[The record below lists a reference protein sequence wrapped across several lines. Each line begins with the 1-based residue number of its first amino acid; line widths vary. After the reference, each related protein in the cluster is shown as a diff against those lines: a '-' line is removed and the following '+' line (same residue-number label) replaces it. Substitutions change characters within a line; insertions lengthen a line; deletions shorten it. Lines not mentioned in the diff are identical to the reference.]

1 MIISTGNLCC
11 WRPTALR
18 IRIMPLKDP
27 GWSSSCFCL
36 QTHILSFSTSQCPKW
51 AAFYELANQEIVTRI
66 KNKNFKTVCSVT
78 SVVSDSL
85 QFFATLWSVARQ
97 APLST
102 GFSRQEHWSGLPC
115 PPPGIFLTQEWNPLL
130 VSLPF
135 WQVGSLPLSTT
146 WEAQSEAAHLCPAVC
161 DPTDCSPPACS
172 VNGSHQARTLEW
184 VAMPS

>member
-1 MIISTGNLCC
+1 
-11 WRPTALR
+11 
-18 IRIMPLKDP
+18 MPSSRDLPDP
-27 GWSSSCFCL
+27 GMEP
-36 QTHILSFSTSQCPKW
+36 TS
-51 AAFYELANQEIVTRI
+51 
-66 KNKNFKTVCSVT
+66 
-78 SVVSDSL
+78 
-85 QFFATLWSVARQ
+85 
-97 APLST
+97 
-102 GFSRQEHWSGLPC
+102 
-115 PPPGIFLTQEWNPLL
+115 LL

>member
-11 WRPTALR
+11 WGPTALR

-27 GWSSSCFCL
+27 GWFSSCFCL

-51 AAFYELANQEIVTRI
+51 AAFYELANQEIFTRI

-85 QFFATLWSVARQ
+85 QLFATLWSVAHQ

-102 GFSRQEHWSGLPC
+102 GFSRQENWSGLSFPS
-115 PPPGIFLTQEWNPLL
+115 PSVFLTQGLNSCQSSTLSSNSCHP
-130 VSLPF
+130 PC
-135 WQVGSLPLSTT
+135 VGRWILFHWMG
-146 WEAQSEAAHLCPAVC
+146 WEALKLSYKKCFVWIYVLTPKCLCFRKIYLVM
-161 DPTDCSPPACS
+161 
-172 VNGSHQARTLEW
+172 L
-184 VAMPS
+184 

>member
-11 WRPTALR
+11 CRPTSLR
-18 IRIMPLKDP
+18 IRIKPLKDP